1 MRLLDDNP
9 TTKDALD
16 FRASAESVFEVIT
29 RIETRPASIGI
40 FGGWG
45 SGKTSLMKMVQAKLQ
60 AEGVKTVWFNA
71 WKYDRKEA
79 IWNAFIQTILL
90 TMKEDDAV
98 AAPDFKKQVVD
109 VSKGLAKFAA
119 KVGTRVVPGG
129 LLRPEDVD
137 AFLDAISSSAD
148 DDLFQFIN
156 QFEATFG
163 RLVTKWVGPDGY
175 VVVFV
180 DDLDRCLPEN
190 AVEVLEALK
199 LYLDQT
205 SCIFVIGVEPAI
217 VEEAIKRRYGDHPA
231 LSQVEYLEKI
241 IQIPYVLPRVRA
253 KAALALALGDGAKLS
268 EREQSQLKKLI
279 IYGLDRNPRRVKRLF
294 NALTLASL
302 DATADDEDRR
312 LAMAKILVLQMRFPS
327 FYRALRSDV
336 GLVQRLERNGDE
348 WPGSDA
354 ELRTFIDETKAIKL
368 DKATVRDCIRVADRD
383 LGADD
388 RGRPARA
395 SVH

>member
-9 TTKDALD
+9 TTEDALG
-16 FRASAESVFEVIT
+16 FRESADRVFDVIT
-29 RIETRPASIGI
+29 HLETRPVAIGI

-45 SGKTSLMKMVQAKLQ
+45 SGKTSLMKMVEAKLD
-60 AEGVKTVWFNA
+60 AEGIKTVWFNA
-71 WKYDRKEA
+71 WKYDGKEA

-90 TMKEDDAV
+90 KMKEDDAFP
-98 AAPDFKKQVVD
+98 ATDFKARVIA
-109 VSKGLAKFAA
+109 VSKELAKFAA

-129 LLRPEDVD
+129 ILRPEDVD
-137 AFLDAISSSAD
+137 GFLEAISSSAD

-156 QFEATFG
+156 QFEVAFG
-163 RLVTKWVGPDGY
+163 RLVAEWVGGDGY

-199 LYLDQT
+199 LYLDQA
-205 SCIFVIGVEPAI
+205 SCVFVIGVEPAI

-241 IQIPYVLPRVRA
+241 IQIPFVLPRVRA
-253 KAALALALGDGAKLS
+253 KAALHLAAGQGIELS
-268 EREQSQLKKLI
+268 ATEEAELKKLI

-302 DATADDEDRR
+302 DEATASEKDR
-312 LAMAKILVLQMRFPS
+312 LALAKVLVLQMRFPS
-327 FYRALRSDV
+327 FYRALRRDP
-336 GLVQRLERNGDE
+336 GLVEKLEKGSDE
-348 WPGSDA
+348 WPDSDA
-354 ELRTFIDETKAIKL
+354 DVRTFIGKTKAIKL
-368 DKATVRDCIRVADRD
+368 DAKAARKCIRVA
-383 LGADD
+383 
-388 RGRPARA
+388 GRTPAEDGDEVSA
-395 SVH
+395 SSAAG